1 MSADQVFGSIF
12 MVMATGVVALILWS
26 LGLASGEDSVR
37 IEAIKNNAACYLPDK
52 KGKPEFVWNCERKE
66 KP

>member
-1 MSADQVFGSIF
+1 